1 MVHGLCHISSWNTWY
16 DSLTTS
22 VKITYM
28 VITVLILHGVLAL
41 AEVGCWMYSSER
53 QVARLRL
60 AYLRA
65 VLSQEVG
72 AFDTDLTSGKV
83 ITGIGHHTSIIH
95 DAIGEKVHNYIRTS
109 IPVILALV
117 TF

>member
-1 MVHGLCHISSWNTWY
+1 
-16 DSLTTS
+16 
-22 VKITYM
+22 
-28 VITVLILHGVLAL
+28 
-41 AEVGCWMYSSER
+41 MYTSER

-83 ITGIGHHTSIIH
+83 IAGISNHTSIIH
-95 DAIGEKVHNYIRTS
+95 DAIGEKVYIYTCMYTGL
-109 IPVILALV
+109 VILALV
-117 TF
+117 TILAS

>member
-1 MVHGLCHISSWNTWY
+1 MTF
-16 DSLTTS
+16 
-22 VKITYM
+22 
-28 VITVLILHGVLAL
+28 LIIHGVLDF

-83 ITGIGHHTSIIH
+83 ITGISNHTSIIH
-95 DAIGEKVHNYIRTS
+95 DAIGEKVST
-109 IPVILALV
+109 V
-117 TF
+117 